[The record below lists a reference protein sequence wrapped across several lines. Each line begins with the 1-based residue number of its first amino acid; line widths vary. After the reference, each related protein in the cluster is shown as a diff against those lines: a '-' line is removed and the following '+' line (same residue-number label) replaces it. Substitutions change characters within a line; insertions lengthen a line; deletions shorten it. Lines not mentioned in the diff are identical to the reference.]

1 MFPPARPESLQ
12 DARAHRTEDR
22 RLNGRGTAQ
31 PTFAPSPS
39 LDLWTDHIDH
49 PFIPHQ
55 LASTHQN
62 QPTHHGITAN
72 VHSGIPSFSSHNTTH
87 PTPTMPFAFITELDL
102 QPSQHVPAA
111 DEPQRSE
118 SDTQPHRPR
127 RKQQNSRHPQYTT
140 EQWDDRRPKI
150 KDLYIDQ
157 NMSLEQTM
165 EIMSEQFDFRPS
177 LVPLCSQ
184 FRIRC

>member
-31 PTFAPSPS
+31 PTFA
-39 LDLWTDHIDH
+39 
-49 PFIPHQ
+49 
-55 LASTHQN
+55 
-62 QPTHHGITAN
+62 
-72 VHSGIPSFSSHNTTH
+72 
-87 PTPTMPFAFITELDL
+87 
-102 QPSQHVPAA
+102 PSQHVPAA

-157 NMSLEQTM
+157 NMSFEQTM
-165 EIMSEQFDFRPS
+165 KIMSEQFDFRPS